1 MRRERVAVLTQG
13 TLTDAEMVAAT
24 PEAAYLMALAELPVP
39 GKWVAVCGC
48 EGERGKASGAPAP
61 CP

>member
-13 TLTDAEMVAAT
+13 TLTDAQMVAAT

-39 GKWVAVCGC
+39 GGWLGGGGQLGVGEVW
-48 EGERGKASGAPAP
+48 EGGDG
-61 CP
+61 